1 MKKAKKPPALA
12 MLAKSIAELRRWRMR
27 DRAAVRLDALE
38 ENLSK
43 TDSSV
48 TALANLIQ
56 ECREALKYVGK
67 LRDDLAAF
75 KAQMEREKPER
86 IEYQT
91 YLELRNDL
99 EGLRDKEGKD
109 VAQCNA
115 TIKVAL
121 ADVSK
126 QLMTVREDVA
136 GKFETLQTGLVNLRN
151 DCKTVLMPDL
161 VMMRLV
167 SVETAHQDISTRTAA
182 TASQVSSL
190 LVNVQTL
197 AERVGKDAIR
207 FDTGF
212 NAIWEFD
219 RNLVSRLDLLE
230 ARLNRP
236 RRGPIE
242 FLKAWWRARPR

>member
-75 KAQMEREKPER
+75 KAQMEREEPER
-86 IEYQT
+86 IQYET
-91 YLELRNDL
+91 FLSLRNDL

-126 QLMTVREDVA
+126 QLMDVDL
-136 GKFETLQTGLVNLRN
+136 KIETCQSHITKLRN

-161 VMMRLV
+161 VMMRLA
-167 SVETAHQDISTRTAA
+167 SVET
-182 TASQVSSL
+182 
-190 LVNVQTL
+190 
-197 AERVGKDAIR
+197 GC
-207 FDTGF
+207 

-219 RNLVSRLDLLE
+219 RNLASRLDLLE